1 MSLPSH
7 PNENG
12 PNSAPGNLQSAD
24 TGFSGVEV
32 SLPPCDSWVPPPPD
46 EPLLTKEPRKPKQA
60 GSSSMERSDDPLSD
74 ELGLADEAGSGESG
88 PHGAAPELPGFVIL
102 GECGRGGMG
111 VVYLA
116 VQVGLK
122 RRVALKLLKPEL
134 AASAIQRGRF
144 RTEST
149 TLARLQHPNI
159 VQVFDSGTHQG
170 RAYIVQE
177 YLAGGSLDRKL
188 ARQPQAARPAVEL
201 IATLA
206 LAVEHAHAQKIVH
219 RDLKPA
225 NVLLTTDG
233 IPKISDFGLAK
244 QIDVQSESGQTQS
257 GSILGSPSY
266 MAPEQALG
274 RRGDIGPAVDI
285 YALGAI
291 LYEMVTGRPPFL
303 AASVMETLVQVRQSE
318 PVPPRQLQPGLPR
331 DLETICLKC
340 LAKDPAAALSDGR
353 GTGRRP
359 QTFP

>member
-1 MSLPSH
+1 
-7 PNENG
+7 
-12 PNSAPGNLQSAD
+12 
-24 TGFSGVEV
+24 
-32 SLPPCDSWVPPPPD
+32 
-46 EPLLTKEPRKPKQA
+46 
-60 GSSSMERSDDPLSD
+60 
-74 ELGLADEAGSGESG
+74 
-88 PHGAAPELPGFVIL
+88 
-102 GECGRGGMG
+102 MG

-116 VQVGLK
+116 EQVGLK
-122 RRVALKLLKPEL
+122 RQVALKFLKPEL
-134 AASAIQRGRF
+134 ATSGDQRGRF

-149 TLARLQHPNI
+149 ALARLQHPNI

-188 ARQPQAARPAVEL
+188 ARQPQAARPAAEL

-225 NVLLTTDG
+225 NVLLTTNG

-244 QIDVQSESGQTQS
+244 QLDLETESGLTQS
-257 GSILGSPSY
+257 GLILGSPSY

-274 RRGDIGPAVDI
+274 KKEEIGPAVDI

-303 AASVMETLVQVRQSE
+303 AASVIETLEAVGQADPVR
-318 PVPPRQLQPGLPR
+318 PRQLQGALPR

-340 LAKDPAAALSDGR
+340 LAKVPGRRYPSAGALADDLDRFLDGRPILARPASATERLTKWVRRHPATAASLGVAWLAALGLLVGGIAYDAR
-353 GTGRRP
+353 LQAALRRRAP
-359 QTFP
+359 TPRWPVSRRSVPTHGIDWLEKR